1 MGKVILIVLAVL
13 LSLPT
18 AAKHDN
24 GPFYNKQVAAT
35 LATLM
40 GITYQPEGWEIGLP
54 LFFVNK

>member
-18 AAKHDN
+18 AAKRDN
-24 GPFYNKQVAAT
+24 DPFYNKQVAAT

-40 GITYQPEGWEIGLP
+40 GITYQPEG
-54 LFFVNK
+54 